1 MSYHYLLDLA
11 LILLSTKLL
20 GLLTQRFQMPQVVG
34 ALLAGLILGPAGLNV
49 LTETEFISQLS
60 ELGVIVLMFSAG
72 MGTDINELKNSGKAG
87 FWVAL
92 LGVIVPLLM
101 GTALAWGAAAAGLI
115 ESNGMLENVFVGTIL
130 TATSV
135 SITVE
140 TLKEMGKLETKVGNT
155 ILAAALI
162 DDVLGLVALTLVSS
176 LAGGGESVGLVL
188 LKILGFF
195 IFAAVAGVGAN
206 RLFCWML
213 KRQGGWATHRNS
225 VLAFVLCLVMA
236 YCAEEFF
243 GVADITGAYAAG
255 LAVACTPKGTYIQS
269 KYNPLGYLLLT
280 PVFFAA
286 IGITFEE
293 SEFFIQEFR
302 RTGAIDRT
310 VVFSNLANDPAV
322 ERIATPRMALTAAE
336 YLAFECG
343 MHVLVIMTDITN
355 YAEALREVSAAR
367 KEVPG
372 RRGYPGYLY
381 TDLATLY
388 ERAGRRIGK
397 KGSITLIPILTMP
410 EDDKTHPIPD
420 LTGYITEGQIILSRD
435 LYRKGVIPP
444 VDVLPSLSRLKDKG
458 IGPGKTREDHAGTM
472 NQLFAAYSAGKD
484 AKELA
489 TILGESALSPTD
501 RLYAKFA
508 EEFEQ
513 RYVSQG
519 YEENRSI
526 EETLNIGWELLS
538 ILPETELKRIKP
550 EFIEKYLPKKQ
561 A

>member
-34 ALLAGLILGPAGLNV
+34 ALLAGLVLGPAGLNL

-72 MGTDINELKNSGKAG
+72 MGTDLNELKNSGKAG
-87 FWVAL
+87 FLVAL
-92 LGVIVPLLM
+92 LGVIVPLVM

-115 ESNGMLENVFVGTIL
+115 ESGGMLENVFVGTIL

-162 DDVLGLVALTLVSS
+162 DDVLGMIALTLVSS
-176 LAGGGESVGLVL
+176 LAGSGESILAVL
-188 LKILGFF
+188 LKIVGFF
-195 IFAAVAGVGAN
+195 LFALAVGFGAN

-255 LAVACTPKGTYIQS
+255 LAVACTPKGAYIQS

-286 IGITFEE
+286 IGINVKLDGVSGGMVVFALLLLVFSVISKLVGCGLGAKFCGFTGKE
-293 SEFFIQEFR
+293 SMQVGVGMVCRGEVALIVANR
-302 RTGAIDRT
+302 GLSMGVLSAAMMTPVVIT
-310 VVFSNLANDPAV
+310 VVGGTIL
-322 ERIATPRMALTAAE
+322 TPILLK
-336 YLAFECG
+336 LAFRSGSQEK
-343 MHVLVIMTDITN
+343 LVESSLADRYEKTEQLEDASQQLLDADT
-355 YAEALREVSAAR
+355 ALRR
-367 KEVPG
+367 KQE
-372 RRGYPGYLY
+372 
-381 TDLATLY
+381 
-388 ERAGRRIGK
+388 
-397 KGSITLIPILTMP
+397 
-410 EDDKTHPIPD
+410 
-420 LTGYITEGQIILSRD
+420 
-435 LYRKGVIPP
+435 
-444 VDVLPSLSRLKDKG
+444 
-458 IGPGKTREDHAGTM
+458 
-472 NQLFAAYSAGKD
+472 
-484 AKELA
+484 
-489 TILGESALSPTD
+489 
-501 RLYAKFA
+501 
-508 EEFEQ
+508 
-513 RYVSQG
+513 
-519 YEENRSI
+519 
-526 EETLNIGWELLS
+526 
-538 ILPETELKRIKP
+538 
-550 EFIEKYLPKKQ
+550 
-561 A
+561 

>member
-34 ALLAGLILGPAGLNV
+34 ALLAGLVLGPAGLNL

-72 MGTDINELKNSGKAG
+72 MGTDLNELKNSGKAG
-87 FWVAL
+87 FLVAL
-92 LGVIVPLLM
+92 LGVIVPLVM

-115 ESNGMLENVFVGTIL
+115 ESGCMLENVFVGTIL

-162 DDVLGLVALTLVSS
+162 DDVLGMIALTLVSS
-176 LAGGGESVGLVL
+176 LAGSGESILAVL
-188 LKILGFF
+188 LKIVGFF
-195 IFAAVAGVGAN
+195 LFALAVGFGAN

-255 LAVACTPKGTYIQS
+255 LAVACTPKGAYIQS

-286 IGITFEE
+286 IGINVKLDGVSGGMVVFALLLLVVSVISKLVGCGLGAKLCGFTGKE
-293 SEFFIQEFR
+293 SMQVGVGMVCRGEVALIVANR
-302 RTGAIDRT
+302 GLSMGVLSAAMMTPVVIT
-310 VVFSNLANDPAV
+310 VVGGTIL
-322 ERIATPRMALTAAE
+322 TPILLK
-336 YLAFECG
+336 LAFRSGSQEK
-343 MHVLVIMTDITN
+343 LVESSLADRYEKTEQLEDASQQLLDADT
-355 YAEALREVSAAR
+355 ALRR
-367 KEVPG
+367 KQE
-372 RRGYPGYLY
+372 
-381 TDLATLY
+381 
-388 ERAGRRIGK
+388 
-397 KGSITLIPILTMP
+397 
-410 EDDKTHPIPD
+410 
-420 LTGYITEGQIILSRD
+420 
-435 LYRKGVIPP
+435 
-444 VDVLPSLSRLKDKG
+444 
-458 IGPGKTREDHAGTM
+458 
-472 NQLFAAYSAGKD
+472 
-484 AKELA
+484 
-489 TILGESALSPTD
+489 
-501 RLYAKFA
+501 
-508 EEFEQ
+508 
-513 RYVSQG
+513 
-519 YEENRSI
+519 
-526 EETLNIGWELLS
+526 
-538 ILPETELKRIKP
+538 
-550 EFIEKYLPKKQ
+550 
-561 A
+561 